1 MDRIADVHSLK
12 EWVIPILD
20 QYAITKDNVNILI
33 DDLVYVKVFLPPIF
47 LHLLILFM
55 LPLFNFKIF
64 GL

>member
-33 DDLVYVKVFLPPIF
+33 DDLVYIKVFLPPIF
-47 LHLLILFM
+47 FAFAHFVYVA
-55 LPLFNFKIF
+55 FVQF
-64 GL
+64 